1 MSRAC
6 AQGQVHQ
13 NDLINSGLETT
24 RTWLLRFISFSFAVM
39 LSVGCYFNWIYAFSH
54 LGRKQGFFFFFSYI
68 HTFPSAAWI
77 PAAQSYNSL
86 AQNKNKL
93 NKAKQINKTKQ
104 TTVL

>member
-1 MSRAC
+1 MSRFC

-54 LGRKQGFFFFFSYI
+54 LGRKQGSFFHTCILSLLLHGSQLLKVTI
-68 HTFPSAAWI
+68 HLLRT
-77 PAAQSYNSL
+77 
-86 AQNKNKL
+86 K
-93 NKAKQINKTKQ
+93 IN
-104 TTVL
+104 